1 LGGNYNED
9 TYIAVE
15 DNGRGITQEEFVELS
30 KPYTR
35 KEGQKEMGTGLGLN
49 ICIQILKE
57 HNFSVKAEKTDSG
70 TKIKI
75 FI

>member
-1 LGGNYNED
+1 
-9 TYIAVE
+9 
-15 DNGRGITQEEFVELS
+15 
-30 KPYTR
+30 
-35 KEGQKEMGTGLGLN
+35 MGTGLGLN

-57 HNFSVKAEKTDSG
+57 HNFNVKAEKTDSG